1 MGCLM
6 KRTPQRLGFERELS
20 VEEAETILKIAGP
33 ALPGLDDGLGRD
45 CRIEIQ
51 ISAKGRRPYSITAG
65 AAIIAEA
72 FRRLGTE
79 SRAGRRGESVPSAAL
94 FGESYA
100 PRHMTVERAEGLCET
115 DPFLRKLFS
124 PGAVSAQLGEVPPEP
139 IPPRIVVDD
148 LGQPRKVEDNPDAI
162 ARELGAD
169 AAIRKTR

>member
-6 KRTPQRLGFERELS
+6 KRTPQRGFERELS

-72 FRRLGTE
+72 FRRLGAE
-79 SRAGRRGESVPSAAL
+79 SRAGPRGESIPSAAL
-94 FGESYA
+94 FGGESHA
-100 PRHMTVERAEGLCET
+100 PRHMTVVRAEGLCET

-124 PGAVSAQLGEVPPEP
+124 PGAVSTRLGEVPPEP

-148 LGQPRKVEDNPDAI
+148 L
-162 ARELGAD
+162 
-169 AAIRKTR
+169 